1 MANPVPPPLRRQP
14 GTGGGETNAGHSKRH
29 VVVVGHKRRIAI
41 GKRTEKDSSKH
52 QDVVPVIEEK
62 HAMLARVGSM
72 AQEAPKWTRALDGI
86 KRYAGSSAAFFLQH
100 SHFFH

>member
-1 MANPVPPPLRRQP
+1 
-14 GTGGGETNAGHSKRH
+14 
-29 VVVVGHKRRIAI
+29 
-41 GKRTEKDSSKH
+41 
-52 QDVVPVIEEK
+52 VVPVIEEK